1 MKTASRFLLR
11 ATLLA
16 SILAATHVSANNLR
30 IGGIRLQGIDRAAGT
45 ADILVN
51 VAWDNSWRG
60 TWDGVEQWDAAWLFA
75 KVRTAPDAP
84 WSHVWLSTADGA
96 CAAPSG
102 AALSVGTTEISGVP
116 RGIGAFLYAASDEAG
131 GVEYPGVRLRW
142 EFGAQ
147 GVALAED
154 SSIEVSVM
162 GIEMV
167 RVAPGAFWA
176 GNTGGVAN
184 DSFRDASDE
193 TAAVLVSSEDAMTLC
208 HGADPAEGDPA
219 SYAIPAAFPKGVN
232 GFYCMKYMVTQGQ
245 WADFLNLITRSQQER
260 VCAARTAGRYMRDN
274 DNSTTPQNWN
284 YVHVVD
290 DLAGTSLPRVYAA
303 TYPDLCCNWLSYDDV
318 ALWASWAGL
327 RPMTEL
333 EYEKACRGPLAP
345 VENEYVWGDTTFA
358 NSSEWS
364 PSKVHTGR
372 ETINNSAANAVAGT
386 NPGFMPRA
394 GIFATETADANRNQ
408 RTRTL
413 SGAAYFGAMEMGS
426 VLSELVIVAGN
437 ASGLAF
443 TGTHG
448 AGAWGLPAT
457 WPATTYWGNAA
468 GLGRRGG
475 NFNDDKA
482 KARIC
487 DRTSAGAGGSRLQTV
502 GFRAVRTEP

>member
-1 MKTASRFLLR
+1 MESIRQHSAIAAAVALATA
-11 ATLLA
+11 
-16 SILAATHVSANNLR
+16 AATANNLQ
-30 IGGIRLQGIDRAAGT
+30 IGGVALKNLNRRART
-45 ADILVN
+45 VDISFS

-60 TWDGVEQWDAAWLFA
+60 TWDGVESWDAAWIFV
-75 KVRTAPDAP
+75 KYRTSPDGA
-84 WSHVWLSTADGA
+84 WSHVWLATDPAA
-96 CAAPSG
+96 HAAPAGSEIGIGATDVSG
-102 AALSVGTTEISGVP
+102 TS
-116 RGIGAFLYAASDEAG
+116 RGIGAFLYASSDMAG
-131 GVEYPGVRLRW
+131 GAEYHDVRLRW
-142 EFGAQ
+142 PFGEQ
-147 GVALAED
+147 GLNFNSDAHVELA
-154 SSIEVSVM
+154 VS

-176 GNTGGVAN
+176 GNAGGVAN
-184 DSFRDASDE
+184 NSFRDASNE
-193 TAAVLVSSEDAMTLC
+193 TAAVLVSSEDALTLC
-208 HGADPAEGDPA
+208 YGADPAEGDPA

-274 DNSTTPQNWN
+274 DNYTTPQNWN

-290 DLAGTSLPRVYAA
+290 DRAGTSLPRVYAA
-303 TYPDLCCNWLSYDDV
+303 THPDLCCNWLSYDDV

-394 GIFATETADANRNQ
+394 GIFATETGDANRNQ

-426 VLSELVIVAGN
+426 VLSELVVVAGN

-475 NFNDDKA
+475 NFNDDKV
-482 KARIC
+482 KARTG
-487 DRTSAGAGGSRLQTV
+487 DRTSAGSGGARLQTV